1 MRGGSRANLYLEM
14 THTLPA
20 ERLSWERGRCP
31 PVGVSVQKGGSEV
44 WRCCGRP
51 VPLALVPPCVA
62 DVSLSS
68 GLQRFAA
75 DFSDF
80 QTLEGR
86 EEALCPRTDEETGG
100 PSLAR
105 LSAGSGGP

>member
-1 MRGGSRANLYLEM
+1 MFRKEAQSSGA
-14 THTLPA
+14 A
-20 ERLSWERGRCP
+20 VAVLSPW
-31 PVGVSVQKGGSEV
+31 
-44 WRCCGRP
+44 
-51 VPLALVPPCVA
+51 PLSPGVA

-105 LSAGSGGP
+105 LSGGLGGP

>member
-1 MRGGSRANLYLEM
+1 MFRKEAQSSGAAVAVLSPCPLSPRVAN
-14 THTLPA
+14 
-20 ERLSWERGRCP
+20 
-31 PVGVSVQKGGSEV
+31 
-44 WRCCGRP
+44 
-51 VPLALVPPCVA
+51 
-62 DVSLSS
+62 VSLSS
-68 GLQRFAA
+68 GLQIAA

-105 LSAGSGGP
+105 LSGGSGGP